1 MLKYKTYLSRH
12 AMTHVG
18 VSLVRARTWDMVTS
32 CMLLIVLYLDLVKIN
47 ESELFCIV
55 MGHIFQSEWNNN

>member
-18 VSLVRARTWDMVTS
+18 VSLVTS
-32 CMLLIVLYLDLVKIN
+32 TD
-47 ESELFCIV
+47 
-55 MGHIFQSEWNNN
+55 MGHGDIVYVVDCVIP